1 MRVSLQFGGLSF
13 SSYEESGEI
22 GNNVSYNTEPKSS
35 SYYIFIGNLFLKV
48 QIQNYVT
55 LNNAHF

>member
-1 MRVSLQFGGLSF
+1 MSLQFRGLSF
-13 SSYEESGEI
+13 SSYEESEETGS
-22 GNNVSYNTEPKSS
+22 NDSYDNEPKSS

-55 LNNAHF
+55 LNNAQF